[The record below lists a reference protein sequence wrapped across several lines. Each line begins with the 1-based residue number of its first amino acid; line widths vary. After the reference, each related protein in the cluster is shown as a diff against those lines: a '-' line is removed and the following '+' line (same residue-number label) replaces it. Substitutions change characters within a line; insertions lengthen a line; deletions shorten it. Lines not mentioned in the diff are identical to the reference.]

1 MFCSN
6 CGQPLGAVAHY
17 VNNQILCENC
27 YLKLGQSVSNI
38 PQHTVFLD
46 HVSEDQRNAAANAI
60 PPENV
65 PVVPP
70 QTTAQAQTASQQS
83 VASALALPGE
93 QVLWKRTFSK
103 GIIHKEATLTEMF
116 TSYRA
121 LCIDDQQ
128 NVIVRAAPLRGAAI
142 AVTNTRRDYRSM
154 HTGIEHYGA
163 YMGTSQGSG
172 VTIGDVQVL
181 YQGRIIMTLN
191 NIRDPFGLK
200 RLIESSI
207 KSQR

>member
-27 YLKLGQSVSNI
+27 YLKLGQSVSNA

-46 HVSEDQRNAAANAI
+46 HVSENERNVAANAI

-65 PVVPP
+65 PVVPA
-70 QTTAQAQTASQQS
+70 QTTAPQAAGPQSIASP
-83 VASALALPGE
+83 LNLPGE

-103 GIIHKEATLTEMF
+103 GVIHREATLTEMI

-128 NVIVRAAPLRGAAI
+128 NVIVRAAPLRGAEI

-172 VTIGDVQVL
+172 VTIGDLQVL
-181 YQGRIIMTLN
+181 YQGRIIMALN

-207 KSQR
+207 RSQR